1 MRIKKI
7 LWLAKVTLFYFIPFL
22 NAGQTLA
29 QQDSIF
35 KLNKRIVTLKEV
47 VVRSNLDVP
56 SFIERVKNDTSFYK
70 AFKNLKILG
79 YTALN
84 DVRML
89 DKKGNVKAS
98 LQSKTIQRVRKGCRN
113 TETIEEKVTG
123 DMYDRNKNWNY
134 YTMQMYAGL
143 FWAKDT
149 ICGETNIVKDDIFS
163 LKNKS
168 GLEKHKEQLKMLFFN
183 PGKRIPG
190 IPFMGDK
197 TALFE
202 DNLADYYDF
211 IIDMDQ
217 LEGDWC
223 YVFTIKARDD
233 LSNAQKDKIVIN
245 NMTTWFNQHTMD
257 IMKRKYD
264 LSYDA
269 GVYDFDVQIET
280 ELAKYGDY
288 LVPTVLRYTGDWNV
302 IFKKR
307 EKGIFTA
314 TLFDFGK

>member
-183 PGKRIPG
+183 PGTRIPG

-202 DNLADYYDF
+202 DNLADHYDF

-269 GVYDFDVQIET
+269 GVYDFNVQIET